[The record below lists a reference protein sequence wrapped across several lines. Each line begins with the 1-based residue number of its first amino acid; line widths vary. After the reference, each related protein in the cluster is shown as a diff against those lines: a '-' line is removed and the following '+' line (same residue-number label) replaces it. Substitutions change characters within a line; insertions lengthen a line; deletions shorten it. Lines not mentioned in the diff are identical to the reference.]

1 VGQPTVLAGRYTLIS
16 PLGRGGMGQVWEA
29 RDERLGRPVAVKLLT
44 AGALAG
50 RAHPDDLVR
59 RFTRE
64 AAVTAGLAHPGVPA
78 SYDAGEYEGGLFLVM
93 ELVDGCTVG
102 DLTAEHGPLPVAW
115 AACVG
120 AQVAAVLA
128 VAHERGIVHRDIK
141 PQNVMVT
148 GDGTAKIL
156 DFGIAGLLGQRIT
169 STGVAIGTP
178 AYMAP
183 EQSHGL
189 PATPRT
195 DLYALGCLLYEM
207 LAGEPV
213 FAASSPAALMRLH
226 LEQAPALLRRGDLP
240 PGLEMLVRQLLE
252 KDPARRP
259 ADAPAVFSQLLPL
272 VQQPGP
278 LGDID
283 PGLGSRGGLRL
294 YSLVQARLGG
304 GSLPAGAGHPA
315 DGGQAADARPGAGQ
329 AAGAGQPTPP
339 HATPSGAIPDG
350 PPRWFRSTGWL
361 LLHSLWVL
369 PALVFGLGTWLS
381 FGYIAIRH
389 WRLRWLI
396 IAVVYL
402 AAEVTAF
409 VMTGSGPVSG
419 PNTPEQ
425 NAGVTALMVV
435 WVTGFIHV
443 MWVNFTTRLALRA
456 RLSNRPPVTPVWP
469 PPHHG
474 QAWPPPGAQA
484 WPPDPGAWPP
494 PHGQPGPPQPA
505 RGWQPR

>member
-1 VGQPTVLAGRYTLIS
+1 MGQPTVLAGRYRLIS

-44 AGALAG
+44 GEALAG
-50 RAHPDDLVR
+50 RAHAGDLVR

-115 AACVG
+115 VAGIG

-156 DFGIAGLLGQRIT
+156 DFGIAGLPGQRIT

-213 FAASSPAALMRLH
+213 FSAPSPAGLMRMH
-226 LEQAPALLRRGDLP
+226 LEQPPAPLRRGDVP
-240 PGLEMLVRQLLE
+240 PVLAALVLQLLE

-259 ADAPAVFSQLLPL
+259 ADALAAFGGLLPF
-272 VQQPGP
+272 VRQPGP
-278 LGDID
+278 LGDVD
-283 PGLGSRGGLRL
+283 PAAGSRSGLRL
-294 YSLVQARLGG
+294 YSLVQARLGTA
-304 GSLPAGAGHPA
+304 L
-315 DGGQAADARPGAGQ
+315 AADARQAAAAGQ
-329 AAGAGQPTPP
+329 AARPPVTPAAGRRRPGGT
-339 HATPSGAIPDG
+339 S
-350 PPRWFRSTGWL
+350 WVV
-361 LLHSLWVL
+361 LHSLWVL
-369 PALVFGLGTWLS
+369 PSLLFGLGTWLS
-381 FGYIAIRH
+381 FGYIAVRH
-389 WRLRWLI
+389 WRLRWAFIGLCYLI
-396 IAVVYL
+396 ADVW
-402 AAEVTAF
+402 AF
-409 VMTGSGPVSG
+409 VMAGSGPING
-419 PNTPEQ
+419 PNTAEQ
-425 NAGVTALMVV
+425 NLGVSVLVILWAA
-435 WVTGFIHV
+435 GFIHV
-443 MWVNFTTRLALRA
+443 LWVNFTTRLALRA
-456 RLSNRPPVTPVWP
+456 RLSNRPPVTAPSPWRRRA
-469 PPHHG
+469 G
-474 QAWPPPGAQA
+474 
-484 WPPDPGAWPP
+484 
-494 PHGQPGPPQPA
+494 
-505 RGWQPR
+505 